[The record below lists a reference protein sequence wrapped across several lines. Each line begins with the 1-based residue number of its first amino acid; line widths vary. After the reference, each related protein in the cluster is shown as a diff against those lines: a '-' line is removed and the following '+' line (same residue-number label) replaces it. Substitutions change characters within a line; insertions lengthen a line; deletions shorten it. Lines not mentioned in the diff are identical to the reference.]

1 MHDAYMTTTTNQIT
15 SRIYRCNGVYVWVV
29 EDAHTVYARGQRL
42 TRFEAEC
49 DAESLVADLT

>member
-1 MHDAYMTTTTNQIT
+1 MTTTTNQIT

-49 DAESLVADLT
+49 EAESLVADLT